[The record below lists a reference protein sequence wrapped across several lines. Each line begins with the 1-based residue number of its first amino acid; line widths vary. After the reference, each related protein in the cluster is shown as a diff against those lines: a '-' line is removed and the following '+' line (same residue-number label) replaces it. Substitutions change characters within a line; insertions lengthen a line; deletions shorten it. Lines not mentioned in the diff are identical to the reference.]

1 MTAPNRPPIVRRW
14 PHLVGL
20 GATGILSFFL
30 AAAFQM
36 WMMTAKDEGKS
47 IAAPAT
53 RAPRTSAAQAHPP
66 LKELQNT
73 SVIAQQQA
81 DMVRM
86 DQHVILNP
94 FGALNLM
101 AGLDLDKK
109 PATPGGPQ
117 ELASGKKR
125 QAKSTSPE
133 PPPPPQVAAVPLAP
147 PPPTAPPIPF
157 IAVGAIHGAQIAE
170 GKPVAFLRQGD
181 NVLAVR
187 AGDSIGPSYQVE
199 NISPEKIE
207 FTYLPLKQ
215 RQFLPLAR

>member
-20 GATGILSFFL
+20 GATGLLSFVL

-36 WMMTAKDEGKS
+36 WMMTAKDDEKG
-47 IAAPAT
+47 IAAPGA
-53 RAPRTSAAQAHPP
+53 RAASGSAAPVRPP
-66 LKELQNT
+66 LKELQYA
-73 SVIAQQQA
+73 SVTAPQQA

-86 DQHVILNP
+86 DDHVILNP

-109 PATPGGPQ
+109 PATPGDPR
-117 ELASGKKR
+117 ELTPGKKR
-125 QAKSTSPE
+125 QAKITSPA
-133 PPPPPQVAAVPLAP
+133 PPPQVAAVPLAP

-187 AGDSIGPSYQVE
+187 AGDSIGPSYHVD